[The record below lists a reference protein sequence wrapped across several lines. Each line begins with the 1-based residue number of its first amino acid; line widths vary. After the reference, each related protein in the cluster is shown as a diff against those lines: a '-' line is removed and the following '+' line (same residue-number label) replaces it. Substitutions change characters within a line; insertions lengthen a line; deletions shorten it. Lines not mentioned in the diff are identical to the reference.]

1 MKLIYS
7 MRCASLSFEGHDMS
21 DSVIN
26 IICDY
31 CCCMLPLKVHCVA
44 VHLSSSLQ
52 LCCPSS
58 GHWDNVMPV
67 LGFLFVCAAGTL
79 WARVLCALSTQFP
92 TQKLPHRSSCRC
104 HVNFR
109 SWWHFSRP
117 VPPSY
122 LFLNSTSRKN
132 SVLQWLNQREWCFK
146 PVTLSCRLIPRTLLL
161 SFTLTGLGGRHVK
174 WPLAEAAAPLSNSD
188 ITPLHMSLRFLS
200 KYNW

>member
-1 MKLIYS
+1 M
-7 MRCASLSFEGHDMS
+7 ASGFEGHNV
-21 DSVIN
+21 SVIN

-31 CCCMLPLKVHCVA
+31 CCCLLPLKVHCAA

-58 GHWDNVMPV
+58 GHGDNVMPV
-67 LGFLFVCAAGTL
+67 LGFLFVCGARTL
-79 WARVLCALSTQFP
+79 RARVLCALSTQFP

-109 SWWHFSRP
+109 SWCRSPR
-117 VPPSY
+117 VLSLRLTYSY
-122 LFLNSTSRKN
+122 TQLAARTL
-132 SVLQWLNQREWCFK
+132 VLQWLNQRECCFK
-146 PVTLSCRLIPRTLLL
+146 SVTLSCRLIPRALLL

-200 KYNW
+200 KYNR